1 LDWSVG
7 AKIAKTRIFGN
18 FSASEVIGPINQRRE
33 VAWTTDGQSVFTG
46 ISMLMALSQLA
57 YGSCKGMCDWSFFS
71 QFFYN
76 YKVFINIEQLE
87 HPEIIEQLKREKYDL
102 AIGEFF
108 NPCGFGLFEL
118 ANIPAHILTSS
129 SLLAEGLTDIMG
141 VPNAISY
148 VPSKLH

>member
-1 LDWSVG
+1 
-7 AKIAKTRIFGN
+7 
-18 FSASEVIGPINQRRE
+18 VIGRS
-33 VAWTTDGQSVFTG
+33 SVNF
-46 ISMLMALSQLA
+46 LMSI
-57 YGSCKGMCDWSFFS
+57 MF
-71 QFFYN
+71 
-76 YKVFINIEQLE
+76 FINIEQLE
-87 HPEIIEQLKREKYDL
+87 YPEIIEELKREKYDL

-129 SLLAEGLTDIMG
+129 SLLVEGLTDVMG